1 MLKPDTETR
10 WLLSLEGRKRALFL
24 AILSHE
30 LTVGGREA
38 YRAGTELL
46 DKPGLLRSVNEIQ
59 HRVTACLR
67 GELLDSGKMDFV
79 EALGR
84 IVLEQSDHDLSEL
97 TASAWSR
104 GRRALE
110 QLASFE

>member
-1 MLKPDTETR
+1 MLNPDAEGH
-10 WLLSLEGRKRALFL
+10 WLSSLEGRARALFL
-24 AILSHE
+24 AILAHE

-38 YRAGTELL
+38 YQVGTEFL

-67 GELLDSGKMDFV
+67 GELRDAGKMDFV

-84 IVLEQSDHDLSEL
+84 IVLEQSDPDLADL
-97 TASAWSR
+97 TASAWTR

-110 QLASFE
+110 RPAPLD

>member
-1 MLKPDTETR
+1 MLNSDAEGR
-10 WLLSLEGRKRALFL
+10 WLSSLQGRKRALFL
-24 AILSHE
+24 AILAHE

-38 YRAGTELL
+38 YEAGTEAQ

-67 GELLDSGKMDFV
+67 GELRDAGKMDFV

-84 IVLEQSDHDLSEL
+84 IVLEQPDPDLAGL
-97 TASAWSR
+97 TACAWTR

-110 QLASFE
+110 QPASLD

>member
-1 MLKPDTETR
+1 MMNPDAEGH
-10 WLLSLEGRKRALFL
+10 WLSSLEGRERAMFL
-24 AILSHE
+24 AMLAHE
-30 LTVGGREA
+30 LTVSGSET
-38 YRAGTELL
+38 YQVGTEFL

-67 GELLDSGKMDFV
+67 GELRNAGKMDFV

-84 IVLEQSDHDLSEL
+84 IVLEQSDPDLADL
-97 TASAWSR
+97 TASAWTR

-110 QLASFE
+110 RPAPLD